1 MEEIFN
7 KLVEEF
13 GLSVSVD
20 RDGEKYAKFPGFAGF
35 LIALVPSKTYLM
47 VTKSIEQGNTGQAFF
62 FGANGYYNY
71 TDARK
76 AVSDMV
82 LKAKQFNVNKKIQ
95 NLETDFKCKQNFTL
109 N

>member
-47 VTKSIEQGNTGQAFF
+47 VTKSIEQSNSGHAFF

-71 TDARK
+71 KDARA

-82 LKAKQFNVNKKIQ
+82 LKAKQFNLNKKIQ
-95 NLETDFKCKQNFTL
+95 KMEKDF
-109 N
+109 

>member
-35 LIALVPSKTYLM
+35 LIALVPSITYLM
-47 VTKSIEQGNTGQAFF
+47 VTKSIEQSDSGHAFF

-71 TDARK
+71 TNARA
-76 AVSDMV
+76 AVSDIV

-95 NLETDFKCKQNFTL
+95 KMEKDF
-109 N
+109 

>member
-35 LIALVPSKTYLM
+35 LIALVPSKAYLM

-71 TDARK
+71 KDARA

-95 NLETDFKCKQNFTL
+95 KMEKDF
-109 N
+109 

>member
-71 TDARK
+71 TNARK

-82 LKAKQFNVNKKIQ
+82 LKAKQFNLNKKIQ
-95 NLETDFKCKQNFTL
+95 KMEKDF
-109 N
+109 

>member
-35 LIALVPSKTYLM
+35 LIALVPSKTYLI

-71 TDARK
+71 TNARK

-82 LKAKQFNVNKKIQ
+82 LKAKQFNLNKKIQ
-95 NLETDFKCKQNFTL
+95 KMEKDF
-109 N
+109 

>member
-13 GLSVSVD
+13 GLPVSVD
-20 RDGEKYAKFPGFAGF
+20 REGEKYAKFPGFAGF

-47 VTKSIEQGNTGQAFF
+47 VTKSIEQGNTGHAFF

-71 TDARK
+71 TDARR

-95 NLETDFKCKQNFTL
+95 NLEKDF
-109 N
+109 

>member
-20 RDGEKYAKFPGFAGF
+20 KEGEKYAKFPGIGGF
-35 LIALVPSKTYLM
+35 LIALVPSKAYLM
-47 VTKSIEQGNTGQAFF
+47 VTKSIEQDDTGYVFF
-62 FGANGYYNY
+62 FGAKGYVDY
-71 TDARK
+71 TEAHA
-76 AVSDMV
+76 AVADMV

-95 NLETDFKCKQNFTL
+95 NLETDFKCKQNFT
-109 N
+109 

>member
-1 MEEIFN
+1 MEEIFT

-47 VTKSIEQGNTGQAFF
+47 VTKSIEQSDSGHAFF

-71 TDARK
+71 KDARA
-76 AVSDMV
+76 AVSDIV

-95 NLETDFKCKQNFTL
+95 KMEKDF
-109 N
+109 

>member
-1 MEEIFN
+1 
-7 KLVEEF
+7 
-13 GLSVSVD
+13 
-20 RDGEKYAKFPGFAGF
+20 
-35 LIALVPSKTYLM
+35 M
-47 VTKSIEQGNTGQAFF
+47 VTKSIEKSDSGHAFF

-71 TDARK
+71 TNARA
-76 AVSDMV
+76 AVSNMI

>member
-20 RDGEKYAKFPGFAGF
+20 KEGEKYAKFPGIGGF
-35 LIALVPSKTYLM
+35 LIALVPSKAYLM
-47 VTKSIEQGNTGQAFF
+47 VTKSIEQDDTGSVFF
-62 FGANGYYNY
+62 FGAKGYVDY
-71 TDARK
+71 TEAQA
-76 AVSDMV
+76 AVADMV

-95 NLETDFKCKQNFTL
+95 NLETDFKCKQNFT
-109 N
+109 

>member
-62 FGANGYYNY
+62 FGANGYCNY

-82 LKAKQFNVNKKIQ
+82 LKAKQFNLNKKIQ
-95 NLETDFKCKQNFTL
+95 KMEKDF
-109 N
+109 

>member
-35 LIALVPSKTYLM
+35 LIALVPSKTYL
-47 VTKSIEQGNTGQAFF
+47 
-62 FGANGYYNY
+62 
-71 TDARK
+71 
-76 AVSDMV
+76 
-82 LKAKQFNVNKKIQ
+82 KIGRASCR
-95 NLETDFKCKQNFTL
+95 ERV
-109 N
+109 

>member
-1 MEEIFN
+1 
-7 KLVEEF
+7 
-13 GLSVSVD
+13 
-20 RDGEKYAKFPGFAGF
+20 
-35 LIALVPSKTYLM
+35 M
-47 VTKSIEQGNTGQAFF
+47 VTKSIEQSDSGHAFF

-71 TDARK
+71 TNARA
-76 AVSDMV
+76 AVSNMI

>member
-1 MEEIFN
+1 MEKIFN

-82 LKAKQFNVNKKIQ
+82 LKAKEFNVNKKIQ
-95 NLETDFKCKQNFTL
+95 KMEKDF
-109 N
+109 

>member
-1 MEEIFN
+1 MEDIFN

-20 RDGEKYAKFPGFAGF
+20 KEGEKYAKFPGIGGF
-35 LIALVPSKTYLM
+35 LIALVPSKAYLM
-47 VTKSIEQGNTGQAFF
+47 VTKSIEQSDSGHAFF

-71 TDARK
+71 TNARA
-76 AVSDMV
+76 AVSNMI

>member
-35 LIALVPSKTYLM
+35 LIALVLSKTYLM
-47 VTKSIEQGNTGQAFF
+47 VTKSIEHGDNGYDFF
-62 FGANGYYNY
+62 FGAKGYNNY
-71 TDARK
+71 TDARA

-82 LKAKQFNVNKKIQ
+82 LKAKQFNLNKKIQ
-95 NLETDFKCKQNFTL
+95 KMEKDF
-109 N
+109 

>member
-20 RDGEKYAKFPGFAGF
+20 REGEKYAKFPGIGGF
-35 LIALVPSKTYLM
+35 LIALVPSKSKAYLL
-47 VTKSIEQGNTGQAFF
+47 VTKSIEQDDTGYVFF
-62 FGANGYYNY
+62 FGANGYNNY
-71 TDARK
+71 KDARA

-82 LKAKQFNVNKKIQ
+82 LKAKQFNVNKKMQ
-95 NLETDFKCKQNFTL
+95 NLETDFKCKQNLT
-109 N
+109 

>member
-13 GLSVSVD
+13 GLSVSVN
-20 RDGEKYAKFPGFAGF
+20 RDGEKYGKLPGFAGF
-35 LIALVPSKTYLM
+35 LIALVPTHDYIMVAKEVSKTDEGECFY
-47 VTKSIEQGNTGQAFF
+47 
-62 FGANGYYNY
+62 FGANGYNDYE
-71 TDARK
+71 TAK
-76 AVSDMV
+76 EAVSNMI

>member
-47 VTKSIEQGNTGQAFF
+47 VTKSIEHGDNGYDFF
-62 FGANGYYNY
+62 FGAKGYNNY
-71 TDARK
+71 TDARV
-76 AVSDMV
+76 AVSEMI
-82 LKAKQFNVNKKIQ
+82 LKAKEFNVNKKIQ
-95 NLETDFKCKQNFTL
+95 KMEKDF
-109 N
+109 

>member
-20 RDGEKYAKFPGFAGF
+20 REGEKYAKFPGIGGF
-35 LIALVPSKTYLM
+35 LIALVPSKAYLM
-47 VTKSIEQGNTGQAFF
+47 VTKSIEQDDTGYVFF
-62 FGANGYYNY
+62 FGANSYYNY
-71 TDARK
+71 TDAQT
-76 AVSDMV
+76 AVANMV

-95 NLETDFKCKQNFTL
+95 NLETDFKCKRNLT
-109 N
+109 